1 MDRIG
6 DGHLRQAEADDR
18 AQQLADSAQLAELGY
33 KQQLTRAVGLG
44 QNFTVG
50 FTYLS
55 PIAGVY
61 PLFAFGLATAGA
73 SFFWTIPVVLIG
85 QFFVM
90 LSFSEVASQYPIAGG
105 IYQWSKRLVGPRYA
119 WMSGW
124 LYTWALMVTVA
135 SITFSANTYV
145 APLFG
150 YQPTRW
156 NTTGTAVIIIA
167 VIACINLLGVR
178 RLALFSIIGTVAE
191 LVATAGLG
199 LYLLL
204 FHHHRSVTTV
214 FHHQGVP
221 GHGYLGAFLSAGLF
235 SVWIFYGFEACGDI
249 AEEVK
254 DPSRKIPRAMRM
266 TLGFG
271 GLASALVTLGFLVAV
286 PSIGAVISGDDANPI
301 ATILQES
308 VGTVGSKIA
317 LAIIVFAFISAAL
330 SVQAMAVRL
339 IYSYARDGMLVGSRI
354 LSNLNPT
361 FHMPPGAV
369 AVAAI
374 IPAAVTLLPSATVA
388 RIITFAVVGI
398 YLGYASVTLACLLGR
413 SRGWKP
419 SGAYNLGRWGK
430 TVNVLALVYGLATVV
445 VLSIKTPAAGSG
457 FFDRWLVPVSVLVV
471 LALGLL
477 YMAIFRP
484 KEHIREDAVPDTVGE
499 AFGMETTTR
508 LESARGALT

>member
-1 MDRIG
+1 MDRTR
-6 DGHLRQAEADDR
+6 DDEPRVADSGELE
-18 AQQLADSAQLAELGY
+18 QQLADAALLAELGY
-33 KQQLTRAVGLG
+33 NQQLTRAVGLW

-61 PLFAFGLATAGA
+61 PLFAFGLVTAGA
-73 SFFWTIPVVLIG
+73 SFFWTIPIVLIG

-90 LSFSEVASQYPIAGG
+90 LSFSEVASAYPIAGG

-135 SITFSANTYV
+135 SITFSANTYA

-156 NTTGTAVIIIA
+156 NTTGLAVIIIA
-167 VIACINLLGVR
+167 LIAFINLLGVR
-178 RLALFSIIGTVAE
+178 RLAIFSMIGTVAE
-191 LVATAGLG
+191 LIATAGLG
-199 LYLLL
+199 VYLLL
-204 FHHHRSVTTV
+204 FHHHRSVTAV
-214 FHHQGVP
+214 FHHQGVSS
-221 GHGYLGAFLSAGLF
+221 HGYTGAFLSAGLF

-266 TLGFG
+266 TLGLG
-271 GLASALVTLGFLVAV
+271 GAASALVTLGFIVAV
-286 PSIGAVISGDDANPI
+286 PSLSAAISGADANPI
-301 ATILQES
+301 ATILQDSLGS
-308 VGTVGSKIA
+308 VGTKIA
-317 LAIIVFAFISAAL
+317 LSIIVFAFISAAL

-339 IYSYARDGMLVGSRI
+339 IYSYARDGMLVGSRA
-354 LSNLNPT
+354 LSNLHPT

-374 IPAAVTLLPSATVA
+374 IPAAVTLLPTATVS

-398 YLGYASVTLACLLGR
+398 YLGYASVILACIIGR
-413 SRGWKP
+413 SRGWTR
-419 SGAYNLGRWGK
+419 SGAYSLGRWGM
-430 TVNVLALVYGLATVV
+430 TVNVLALIYGVSTMV
-445 VLSIKTPAAGSG
+445 VLSIKTPATGTG

-471 LALGLL
+471 AGLGLL
-477 YMAIFRP
+477 YLAVFRP
-484 KEHIREDAVPDTVGE
+484 REHIREDARAHTVG
-499 AFGMETTTR
+499 GVNVIETAP
-508 LESARGALT
+508 SV